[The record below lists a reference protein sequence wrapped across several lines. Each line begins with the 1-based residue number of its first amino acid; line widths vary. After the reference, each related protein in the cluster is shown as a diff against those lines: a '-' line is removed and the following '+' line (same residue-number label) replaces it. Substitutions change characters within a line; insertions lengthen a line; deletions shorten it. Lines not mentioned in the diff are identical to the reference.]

1 MGALTLGP
9 LVMSLDRA
17 YAGLGFAVLL
27 LAAEWLARRGRPE
40 VAAWAWRTA
49 LVTFVAARLA
59 FVVRH
64 LDFYASDPLAI
75 VAIWQGGF
83 APWWGV
89 AAGAVWTIVEAAR
102 QPRLRALAPQLA
114 VAALAAWTL
123 PAALLTPSAATAGVT
138 LPELRLETLD
148 GEVIDLGARG
158 VPTLVNVW
166 ATWCPPC
173 RRELPLL
180 VAAAAA
186 SDDVRILLVNAG
198 ETPAAVGAYLERHG
212 LDDHGI
218 VLDRRNAVGEALRV
232 AGLPTTLAFD
242 GEGRLVAWHV
252 GEVSAPTL
260 RGLLERARA
269 APSNRARGS

>member
-9 LVMSLDRA
+9 FVLSLDRA

-27 LAAEWLARRGRPE
+27 LAAEWLARRGRPD
-40 VAAWAWRTA
+40 VAAWAWSTA

-59 FVVRH
+59 FVARH
-64 LDFYASDPLAI
+64 VEFYASEPFAV

-89 AAGAVWTIVEAAR
+89 AAGALWTIVAVVR

-114 VAALAAWTL
+114 VVALAAWTL
-123 PAALLTPSAATAGVT
+123 PPALLTPSAATAGVT
-138 LPELRLETLD
+138 LPELRLETLAGD
-148 GEVIDLGARG
+148 GVDLRGLG

-173 RRELPLL
+173 QRELPLL

-186 SDDVRILLVNAG
+186 SDEVRILLVNAG
-198 ETPAAVGAYLERHG
+198 ETPASVAAYLERHG
-212 LDDHGI
+212 LADHGI
-218 VLDRRNAVGEALRV
+218 VLDRRNAVGEALGV
-232 AGLPTTLAFD
+232 VGLPTTLAFD
-242 GEGRLVAWHV
+242 GAGRLVAWHV
-252 GEVSAPTL
+252 GEVSAPAL
-260 RGLLERARA
+260 SDLLDRARTVPTGPA
-269 APSNRARGS
+269 RAP